1 MQFGGRDKKEKSKL
15 HALKNYRIPKI
26 KIPKK
31 MFSDEK
37 AIILCRKKRNQKRN
51 VIHNKKR
58 KRTRSELLD
67 YKKLYEY
74 IKSRIIS
81 GKWTYVFI
89 DEIQTFSHVAINI
102 KKTCI
107 MKEVGVY

>member
-1 MQFGGRDKKEKSKL
+1 MLSKTIEYPKSRSQRRGFPTK
-15 HALKNYRIPKI
+15 
-26 KIPKK
+26 
-31 MFSDEK
+31 K